1 MSTAPALWQGIYASL
16 RAEIAQGAWP
26 PGARLPSEAALATR
40 FDVNRHTV
48 RRALQALAEEGLV
61 HARRGA
67 GVFVRA
73 APLRYPIGQR
83 TRFRQNL
90 LSAGRTP
97 SRKLLGLTR
106 QSATQAEA
114 RALALSP
121 GAAVHVME
129 AVSFADDL
137 PVSLARSCFCATRF
151 PALDM
156 ALRETGSVT
165 AALARFG
172 VADYLRQ
179 TTRLTGHNA
188 DPTQARHLQT
198 TAGDALILAEAIN
211 IDAAGLPVE
220 YGRTYFV
227 GSRVE
232 LVLDGAEAGPT
243 VTGVQQS

>member
-1 MSTAPALWQGIYASL
+1 MSKPAALWQSICDTL
-16 RAEIAQGAWP
+16 RAEIAQGAWY
-26 PGARLPSEAALATR
+26 PGARLPSEAELATR

-48 RRALQALAEEGLV
+48 RRALQVLAEDGLV

-73 APLRYPIGQR
+73 APVRYPIGQR
-83 TRFRQNL
+83 TRFRHNL

-97 SRKLLGLTR
+97 SRKLLNLAR
-106 QSATQAEA
+106 QASSEAES
-114 RALALSP
+114 RALALP
-121 GAAVHVME
+121 TNAPIYVME

-137 PVSLARSCFCATRF
+137 PLSLARSCFCATRF

-156 ALRETGSVT
+156 ALRATGSVT
-165 AALARFG
+165 AALLQFG

-188 DPTQARHLQT
+188 DPTQARHLQIAT
-198 TAGDALILAEAIN
+198 GAALILSEAIN

-220 YGRTYFV
+220 YGRTFFV

-232 LVLDGAEAGPT
+232 LVLDGAEAGTT